1 MLENEENEVEN
12 IIKEIETLKLELRLM
27 KRYKI
32 LNTELDKLFTIYK

>member
-1 MLENEENEVEN
+1 MLKNEENEVEN
-12 IIKEIETLKLELRLM
+12 IIRLELRLM